1 MKFSKYKD
9 ASRQWRW
16 AFYADNGECIAVS
29 SEAYINEIA
38 CDNSIALVKSAT
50 AATVVVEPG
59 ITPPP
64 AVLQPAA
71 EPAAPKPAKRK
82 RATAKRR

>member
-9 ASRQWRW
+9 ATRQWRW

-38 CDNSIALVKSAT
+38 CDSAIELVKSANE
-50 AATVVVEPG
+50 AAVVIEPG
-59 ITPPP
+59 IKPP
-64 AVLQPAA
+64 APVKPPVA
-71 EPAAPKPAKRK
+71 PAKRK
-82 RATAKRR
+82 RAKRT